1 MTLYMLQL
9 QSPSIPGTYST
20 KIWMSTELAENQDLG
35 PLGYPHHRG
44 VLGFWRIFYT
54 NLKIA
59 IGLRE
64 KHTWEYQFR
73 LLPLLHFVFNTCTG

>member
-1 MTLYMLQL
+1 MLQL

-20 KIWMSTELAENQDLG
+20 KIWMSTELAEIQDLG

-59 IGLRE
+59 IGLRGRA
-64 KHTWEYQFR
+64 TTPTR
-73 LLPLLHFVFNTCTG
+73 VSVFNYFPPFTL

>member
-1 MTLYMLQL
+1 MLPL

-64 KHTWEYQFR
+64 TIHSI
-73 LLPLLHFVFNTCTG
+73 CIIAGMM

>member
-1 MTLYMLQL
+1 MLQL

-35 PLGYPHHRG
+35 PLGYPHHHG

-59 IGLRE
+59 QGLRD
-64 KHTWEYQFR
+64 
-73 LLPLLHFVFNTCTG
+73 HFPVGNPVAEPGSR

>member
-1 MTLYMLQL
+1 MLQL

-44 VLGFWRIFYT
+44 VLGFCRTFHA
-54 NLKIA
+54 NPKIA
-59 IGLRE
+59 QGLRGPFE
-64 KHTWEYQFR
+64 SARPFR
-73 LLPLLHFVFNTCTG
+73 CSAAELAVNF

>member
-1 MTLYMLQL
+1 MLQL

-35 PLGYPHHRG
+35 PLGYPHHHG

-59 IGLRE
+59 QGLRAVVVDPTME
-64 KHTWEYQFR
+64 VYSV
-73 LLPLLHFVFNTCTG
+73 LV